1 MNVSFTPKKFPTFYF
16 ISYTVWGK
24 LPLGKQPPRKLPT
37 RKLLPRN
44 MAPMKIPPNECSL
57 LLKLTP
63 AKITPQKFARNY
75 ENRSSP
81 LINHTNRKKYKITK
95 FFALKKA
102 VQHNIL
108 IKITKVIFDKQMIS
122 QRILGLDTFFT
133 EWKKFKNQTKAKIAK
148 WHLLASCTS
157 QGELK
162 LSDQTIKFCKY
173 VKFLN
178 SQLSLHIF
186 LWIFKKETV
195 KSMH

>member
-44 MAPMKIPPNECSL
+44 MVPMKIPLNECSL

-75 ENRSSP
+75 ENPSSP
-81 LINHTNRKKYKITK
+81 LINHTNKRKSKITK
-95 FFALKKA
+95 FFAFKKA

-108 IKITKVIFDKQMIS
+108 IKITKVLFDTQMIS
-122 QRILGLDTFFT
+122 QKILGLDTFFT
-133 EWKKFKNQTKAKIAK
+133 EWKKSKNQTKAKIAT
-148 WHLLASCTS
+148 WHLLASCKS

-162 LSDQTIKFCKY
+162 LGSQIINFGKY
-173 VKFLN
+173 VKLLN
-178 SQLSLHIF
+178 SQLSLHIH
-186 LWIFKKETV
+186 LWI
-195 KSMH
+195 

>member
-16 ISYTVWGK
+16 ISYTIWGK

-44 MAPMKIPPNECSL
+44 MASMKIPPNECSL

-75 ENRSSP
+75 ESSSSP

-108 IKITKVIFDKQMIS
+108 IKITKVLFDTQM
-122 QRILGLDTFFT
+122 ILGLDTFFT
-133 EWKKFKNQTKAKIAK
+133 EWKKSRNWTKARIAK

-157 QGELK
+157 QGELNRG
-162 LSDQTIKFCKY
+162 SQTIKFGKY
-173 VKFLN
+173 VKLLN
-178 SQLSLHIF
+178 SQLSLHI
-186 LWIFKKETV
+186 ISPYRFKQ
-195 KSMH
+195 KSKQ